1 MAFVILSART
11 LAKSKTRTL
20 SVRFFLGLTVS
31 ALLLALGLGVL
42 IGWLWRPALLEP
54 VEPVAAQAVSDSDQ
68 NVPEAVVAQDGRLLV
83 ERVGELSG
91 RLVQL
96 ELEAQ
101 SLAARL
107 GAARE
112 FQERMQGSEQVE
124 GGRVAKT
131 QPGSPSGGPMLAP
144 LPENDAPGNDA
155 VLSGPMQGES
165 SSGSEQAEASS
176 ADDSPDVAAALLRMQ
191 DDADRLSTL
200 LAGLDVATTSLSLA
214 HMSFPGR
221 TPVSGFRMTSTFG
234 NRTDPFR
241 GRLAFHSGVDFP
253 APSGTP
259 IHASAGGR
267 VIYAGYRREYGHTV
281 EIDHGAG
288 LVTRYA
294 HASRLLVS
302 RGMAVMPGQEI
313 ARVGN
318 SGRSTGPHLHF
329 EILRDG
335 RFVDPAVYLA
345 RF

>member
-20 SVRFFLGLTVS
+20 SVRFFLGLATS
-31 ALLLALGLGVL
+31 ALLLALGLGML

-54 VEPVAAQAVSDSDQ
+54 IESVAEQAVSDQDA
-68 NVPEAVVAQDGRLLV
+68 PEVVAAQDGRLLV

-131 QPGSPSGGPMLAP
+131 QPGSPSGGPMLEP
-144 LPENDAPGNDA
+144 LPEAGQ
-155 VLSGPMQGES
+155 SG
-165 SSGSEQAEASS
+165 AEAIPSDLMQDES
-176 ADDSPDVAAALLRMQ
+176 TPGGVAVPIGPGAGAVPDVAATLLRIQ

-200 LAGLDVATTSLSLA
+200 LAGLDAATTSLSLA

>member
-20 SVRFFLGLTVS
+20 SVRFFLGLATS
-31 ALLLALGLGVL
+31 ALLLALGLGML
-42 IGWLWRPALLEP
+42 IGWLWRPTLLEP
-54 VEPVAAQAVSDSDQ
+54 IESVAEQAVSDQDA
-68 NVPEAVVAQDGRLLV
+68 PEVVAAQDGRLLV

-131 QPGSPSGGPMLAP
+131 QPGSPSGGPMLEP
-144 LPENDAPGNDA
+144 LPEAGQSDAEVIPSD
-155 VLSGPMQGES
+155 PMQDES
-165 SSGSEQAEASS
+165 TQGGVAVPIDPGAG
-176 ADDSPDVAAALLRMQ
+176 AVPDVAATLLRIQ

-200 LAGLDVATTSLSLA
+200 LAGLDAATTSLSLA